1 MTFPFFFKP
10 VWKDGVPLFDGGIYD
25 NFPVDVMKSDFD
37 RQPYTAPICNALDM
51 ETDSELFVC
60 TSIMASTDEQ
70 SSHDVDIK
78 V

>member
-1 MTFPFFFKP
+1 MQQKIAQKP
-10 VWKDGVPLFDGGIYD
+10 SLDFI
-25 NFPVDVMKSDFD
+25 MKSDFD
-37 RQPYTAPICNALDM
+37 RQPYIAPICNALDM

-78 V
+78 A